1 MSNPDHCWTIVSVP
15 EELEPLPWVL
25 NNIASPIVKANK
37 WENLPEGFKLLKLDC
52 HPWRGLVSRYQPA
65 PDWSWTR

>member
-37 WENLPEGFKLLKLDC
+37 WENLPEGFKLLKLDKMD
-52 HPWRGLVSRYQPA
+52 GKNLLLMAALS
-65 PDWSWTR
+65 

>member
-1 MSNPDHCWTIVSVP
+1 MSNPDYCWTIVSVP

-37 WENLPEGFKLLKLDC
+37 WENLPEGFKLLKLDKMD
-52 HPWRGLVSRYQPA
+52 GKNLLLMAALS
-65 PDWSWTR
+65 